1 MALGYRTLSRKSFQ
15 RKALLRDLITDLILN
30 GRIETTLAKA
40 KELKRLAD
48 KMVTLGKK
56 NTLASRRQ
64 AAELIR
70 FETDEE
76 GKYALQKLFD
86 EIAPKFASR
95 NGGYTRWPIS
105 PTSSFSSQTVIFL
118 TACRSATS
126 SGCRVKMAIY
136 LS

>member
-64 AAELIR
+64 AADLIR

-86 EIAPKFASR
+86 EIAPKFANR
-95 NGGYTRWPIS
+95 NGGYTRVLKLGP
-105 PTSSFSSQTVIFL
+105 
-118 TACRSATS
+118 RRGDATE
-126 SGCRVKMAIY
+126 MALIEFVE
-136 LS
+136 

>member
-1 MALGYRTLSRKSFQ
+1 MAYSRLRRNSAQ

-86 EIAPKFASR
+86 EIAPKFANR
-95 NGGYTRWPIS
+95 NGGYTRILKLAERRGDDALM
-105 PTSSFSSQTVIFL
+105 VIL
-118 TACRSATS
+118 ELVEEDA
-126 SGCRVKMAIY
+126 K
-136 LS
+136 

>member
-1 MALGYRTLSRKSFQ
+1 MAQGYRTLSRKSFQ

-30 GRIETTLAKA
+30 DRIETTLAKA

-70 FETDEE
+70 FEKDEE
-76 GKYALQKLFD
+76 GNYAIQKLFN
-86 EIAPKFASR
+86 EIAPKYVDR
-95 NGGYTRWPIS
+95 NGGYTRILR
-105 PTSSFSSQTVIFL
+105 L
-118 TACRSATS
+118 TPRRGDNAE
-126 SGCRVKMAIY
+126 MALIQ
-136 LS
+136 LV

>member
-30 GRIETTLAKA
+30 DRIETTLAKA

-86 EIAPKFASR
+86 EIAPKFANR
-95 NGGYTRWPIS
+95 NGGYTRVLKLGP
-105 PTSSFSSQTVIFL
+105 
-118 TACRSATS
+118 RRGDATE
-126 SGCRVKMAIY
+126 MALIEFVE
-136 LS
+136 